1 MNSSNLFDLIGLVV
15 GFVLTLMVFS
25 YVFGDNFL
33 FRFATYTFVG
43 AAAGYATAVV
53 LRTLI
58 LQRYLIPLIQNP
70 AENFAITAPGFV
82 LGIWLLLKASPRLSR
97 LANMPMALL
106 VGVAA
111 GTVIGGAVLGTLF
124 PQANATMNAL
134 NISARNSVQASNT
147 GLDLVTWMING
158 LFVVFGSITTLAYFQ
173 FGGKAQIGQ
182 NSSLSGFMLR
192 ITQIGKGFI
201 AVSFGVLFAGVY
213 AAALMAFVD
222 RVAFSWNAIWQLIG
236 LIFPLT

>member
-1 MNSSNLFDLIGLVV
+1 MNSSSLFDLIGLVV

-33 FRFATYTFVG
+33 FRFATYTFIG

-58 LQRYLIPLIQNP
+58 WQRYLIPLIQNP
-70 AENFAITAPGFV
+70 GENFAITAPGFV

-111 GTVIGGAVLGTLF
+111 GTVIGGALLGTLF

-134 NISARNSVQASNT
+134 NISTRNSLQLSNS
-147 GLDLVTWMING
+147 GLDLIVWMING
-158 LFVVFGSITTLAYFQ
+158 LFVVFGSVTTLAYFQ
-173 FGGKAQIGQ
+173 FGGKAPAGQ
-182 NSSLSGFMLR
+182 SSALHGIILR
-192 ITQIGKGFI
+192 MAQIGKGFI
-201 AVSFGVLFAGVY
+201 AVALGVLFAGVFG
-213 AAALMAFVD
+213 AALMAFVD
-222 RVAFSWNAIWQLIG
+222 RVTFSWNAIWQLIG
-236 LIFPLT
+236 LFFPLT